1 MSSDPDQSPGV
12 HVMEY
17 LMGIEPAMALTFD
30 VVNKLLPSVAD
41 LPERIKQLESFR
53 FGLLKQARRWS
64 GVKTGGILKE
74 PFKHADEQA
83 AQEIVNLNLRLRNAQ
98 SEQGAKCLD
107 VNAAA
112 SSIIFMAQHGI
123 DVGKQH
129 GPAAEGREVR
139 PNYKLKNFIRLAR
152 NHAAHYSETISGK
165 QIRER
170 EDFQLAVLNYDQRT
184 DGSFVNHSFKV
195 LEILDWRSW
204 DNVRED
210 ILSLFD
216 PTGESQKLGR

>member
-1 MSSDPDQSPGV
+1 
-12 HVMEY
+12 
-17 LMGIEPAMALTFD
+17 
-30 VVNKLLPSVAD
+30 
-41 LPERIKQLESFR
+41 
-53 FGLLKQARRWS
+53 
-64 GVKTGGILKE
+64 
-74 PFKHADEQA
+74 
-83 AQEIVNLNLRLRNAQ
+83 
-98 SEQGAKCLD
+98 
-107 VNAAA
+107 
-112 SSIIFMAQHGI
+112 MAQHGI

-129 GPAAEGREVR
+129 GPASEGREVR